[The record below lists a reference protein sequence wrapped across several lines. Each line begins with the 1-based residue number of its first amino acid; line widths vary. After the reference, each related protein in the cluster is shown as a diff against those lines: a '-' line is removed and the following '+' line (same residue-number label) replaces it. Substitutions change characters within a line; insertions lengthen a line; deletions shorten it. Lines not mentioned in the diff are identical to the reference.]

1 MRESLGGEKE
11 VIIANY
17 ALLSRAMGSGQG
29 FGSSREKQARKKMNP
44 WQPSRA
50 DIWTRDFSGT
60 QFRNR
65 TEKIVERLI
74 QKKKKI
80 REGTNKDGKGLG
92 NAGKLDDQR

>member
-1 MRESLGGEKE
+1 MREALGGEKE

-60 QFRNR
+60 QFRIR
-65 TEKIVERLI
+65 MEKIVASLI
-74 QKKKKI
+74 QKK
-80 REGTNKDGKGLG
+80 R
-92 NAGKLDDQR
+92 KLERGQTRMERD